1 MWIEDYG
8 IVLRCS
14 IGGSS
19 ERCSEVDALF
29 EIWQQLVKGVGVVT
43 DGIGPFLISVFCTP
57 RIILERQVV
66 ECDGSVERDLPVI
79 PEGIATATAS
89 KSLTLGVE
97 GLTPAGSLSMG

>member
-1 MWIEDYG
+1 
-8 IVLRCS
+8 
-14 IGGSS
+14 
-19 ERCSEVDALF
+19 
-29 EIWQQLVKGVGVVT
+29 
-43 DGIGPFLISVFCTP
+43 
-57 RIILERQVV
+57 VV